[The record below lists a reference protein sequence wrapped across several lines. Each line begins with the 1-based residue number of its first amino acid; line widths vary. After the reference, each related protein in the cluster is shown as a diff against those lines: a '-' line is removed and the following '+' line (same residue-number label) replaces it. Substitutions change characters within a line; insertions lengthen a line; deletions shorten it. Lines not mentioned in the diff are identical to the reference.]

1 MKLSQFKFDLPEEFI
16 AQEPLAT
23 RHDSRLLVV
32 HSKERRIE
40 HRSFKDILDI
50 FDEDDVFVINNTNV
64 RSEREDRCANRGVFV
79 A

>member
-50 FDEDDVFVINNTNV
+50 FDEDDVF
-64 RSEREDRCANRGVFV
+64 
-79 A
+79 